1 MAGRCGKMQ
10 TTTTSQRLFQDAR
23 RYLPGGVDSPVR
35 AFGAVGG
42 TPRFIVEGNGS
53 KIKDADGNTYIDYV
67 CSWGPLILGHADRR
81 VVNALK
87 NAADRGTSF
96 GTVTE
101 LETRLAAMICD
112 AMPSMEMIRFVS
124 SGTEAAM
131 SAIRLARAFTGR
143 DRIIK
148 FSGCYHGHC
157 DSLLVSGG
165 SGMATLGIPD
175 CPGVTSSTARDTLVA
190 AYNDLNSVRR
200 LFARYPAGIAAV
212 IVEPIAANMGVVHP
226 ARGFLSGLHHLTR
239 EHGALLIFDEVI
251 TGFRVAYGGAQE
263 LYGIK
268 PDLTCLGKVIGG
280 GLPVGA
286 YGGRRDIM
294 RMVAPSGKVY
304 QAGTLSGNP
313 LAMTAG
319 ISTLEILNDR
329 FVYEQLEERGEF
341 LQEGLAAAACDC
353 CLPLS
358 IARQGSLLTV
368 FFSQQVI
375 NDYASALSCDTAV
388 FARFFRGMLE
398 QGIYWPPSQFEASFI
413 SLAHRRSDIV
423 ATVKAARK
431 VFNQM
436 QKSAI

>member
-1 MAGRCGKMQ
+1 
-10 TTTTSQRLFQDAR
+10 
-23 RYLPGGVDSPVR
+23 
-35 AFGAVGG
+35 VGS
-42 TPRFIVEGNGS
+42 TPRFIVEGSGS
-53 KIKDADGNTYIDYV
+53 KIKDADGNIYIDYV

-87 NAADRGTSF
+87 SAAGRGTSF
-96 GTVTE
+96 GAGTE
-101 LETRLAAMICD
+101 LETSLAAMICS
-112 AMPSMEMIRFVS
+112 AMPSMEMVRFVS

-148 FSGCYHGHC
+148 FSGCYHGHS

-175 CPGVTSSTARDTLVA
+175 SPGVTASTARDTLVA
-190 AYNDLNSVRR
+190 DYNDLESARR
-200 LFARYPAGIAAV
+200 LFARYPDSIAAV
-212 IVEPIAANMGVVHP
+212 IVEPIAANMGLVHP
-226 ARGFLSGLHHLTR
+226 ARGFLKGLQQLAGK
-239 EHGALLIFDEVI
+239 HGALLIFDEVI
-251 TGFRVAYGGAQE
+251 TGFRVGYGGAQE
-263 LYGIK
+263 LYKIK
-268 PDLTCLGKVIGG
+268 PDLTCLGKIIGG

-294 RMVAPSGKVY
+294 RMVAPSGRVY

-319 ISTLEILNDR
+319 ITTLEILKNTSI
-329 FVYEQLEERGEF
+329 YEQLEERGEL

-353 CLPLS
+353 CIPLS

-368 FFSQQVI
+368 FFSQQDI
-375 NDYASALSCDTAV
+375 TDYASARSCDTAI

-413 SLAHRRSDIV
+413 SLAHSRRDIS
-423 ATVKAARK
+423 ATIKAAQK
-431 VFNQM
+431 VF
-436 QKSAI
+436 SGLH